1 MQERYQALYRQWRPQ
16 TFDDVVGQDA
26 IVKTLQQAVISSEI
40 GHAYLFSGTRGTGKT
55 SIAKIFARAV
65 NCLDP
70 HEGNPC
76 NECEICE
83 GILSRNLLDVVE
95 MDAASNNSVEDVRRI
110 IEEVH
115 YLPARSKYKVYII
128 DEVHMLSTAAF
139 NALLKTLEEPP
150 EHAIFILATTEPQRL
165 PATILS
171 RCQRYDFQRIALPD
185 LQSRLREISDSIDL
199 KISEDAIE
207 LIAILADGALRDAIS
222 LLDQC
227 RVIHVDTGQ
236 QIERE
241 DILEMTGRVNDSF
254 MLNLLRALLEGNS
267 IAILSRVDEIAH
279 AGQDYRNF
287 ANELTE
293 SFRNLFILRA
303 AGPQA
308 KTLLSIPQN
317 IFSDYIEIARHI
329 TLPDIQA
336 TLKRLSDLLQELRW
350 SAQPRLAL
358 ETFLLTLDFVQ
369 VQDPVDLPLGAPK
382 HSAPSTGRQE
392 LDDPD
397 LSEVDNDIPT
407 DKVITSIEKHTPELP
422 IDEPESVADSDFD
435 TGPLMQDP
443 KSSEP
448 IDTEPVS
455 ETSVEPEETRALE
468 TEPSADAPAESELEF
483 GPDNDPMIGADVA
496 PQSKAPQPEEPVEPE
511 VEIVPDTPTGPEDI
525 PASLEEIPI
534 SDEPAAVQAGE
545 REAVPAE
552 ELEAGFADG
561 LEAVPAEELEARW
574 EELLEAV
581 DQEEDSFLQF
591 SVRHF
596 KRSFDDG
603 LITVYFAP
611 EHSALYN
618 DLNRS
623 NNVRRLNRATEEI
636 YQGRRA
642 RIELRL
648 IDNGEDVRPAKIIRD
663 RSAWLAEAKKILE
676 ENGIPFEEENVNV

>member
-16 TFDDVVGQDA
+16 TFDNIVGQDA
-26 IVKTLQQAVISSEI
+26 VVKTLRQAVISSEI

-70 HEGNPC
+70 QNGNPC

-115 YLPARSKYKVYII
+115 YLPARAKYKVYII

-150 EHAIFILATTEPQRL
+150 GHAIFILATTEPQRL

-185 LQSRLREISDSIDL
+185 LQSRLREISDSIEL
-199 KISEDAIE
+199 KISDDAIE

-227 RVIHVDTGQ
+227 RVIHVNTGE

-241 DILEMTGRVNDSF
+241 DILEMTGRVNDRF
-254 MLNLLRALLEGNS
+254 MLDLLQALLQGDAIS
-267 IAILSRVDEIAH
+267 ILSKVEEIAQ

-293 SFRNLFILRA
+293 SFRNLFILRS
-303 AGPQA
+303 AGSQA
-308 KTLLSIPQN
+308 RSLLSIPNN
-317 IFSDYIEIARHI
+317 ILNDYVNIARHLS
-329 TLPDIQA
+329 LPDIQA

-350 SAQPRLAL
+350 TAQPRLAL
-358 ETFLLTLDFVQ
+358 ETFLLTLDFVRFSDQ
-369 VQDPVDLPLGAPK
+369 VDLPLPTQE
-382 HSAPSTGRQE
+382 PETTPVEEQSTEDPHLPNTENVFAVKNLEDPESETSQE
-392 LDDPD
+392 PTLDDLD
-397 LSEVDNDIPT
+397 LVGASVPLKLEANEESASSEFIEHEE
-407 DKVITSIEKHTPELP
+407 ITSKPEEVPDEFQDAAVESEDNSLESVAVADEATDEP
-422 IDEPESVADSDFD
+422 EEVMDEVIDEPASEESD
-435 TGPLMQDP
+435 
-443 KSSEP
+443 KEP
-448 IDTEPVS
+448 
-455 ETSVEPEETRALE
+455 
-468 TEPSADAPAESELEF
+468 DAT
-483 GPDNDPMIGADVA
+483 
-496 PQSKAPQPEEPVEPE
+496 PVEPDGSADFDGSTDFDGSVDAAE
-511 VEIVPDTPTGPEDI
+511 SHD
-525 PASLEEIPI
+525 
-534 SDEPAAVQAGE
+534 SDESVN
-545 REAVPAE
+545 
-552 ELEAGFADG
+552 ADKPHDSDDIQ
-561 LEAVPAEELEARW
+561 AVPAEELEARW
-574 EELLEAV
+574 EEILEAI
-581 DQEEDSFLQF
+581 DQEDGSFLQF
-591 SVRHF
+591 SIRHF

-611 EHSALYN
+611 EHRALYN

-623 NNVRRLNRATEEI
+623 NNIRRLDRATEEI
-636 YQGRRA
+636 FRGRRA
-642 RIELRL
+642 GIELRL
-648 IDNGEDVRPAKIIRD
+648 IDNGEEVRPAKINRD

-676 ENGIPFEEENVNV
+676 ENGIPFEEENTNV